1 MLYKFSLRWKSI
13 EYDLNKKMDG
23 SSKPR
28 VITAIAT
35 TLINLFFILNQLSRN
50 RLRMIQKDPQTTL
63 GNLNV
68 ATVPVG

>member
-1 MLYKFSLRWKSI
+1 
-13 EYDLNKKMDG
+13 MDG